1 MKETKK
7 RWSMVVEPSKI
18 DRLKVMSD
26 KLSTETNK
34 LTVSEIVRKG
44 IDTMLADF
52 EEGRLD

>member
-1 MKETKK
+1 
-7 RWSMVVEPSKI
+7 MVVEPSKI